1 MAQTILFLRGVQGV
15 PSGSRSLCEL
25 AAHCCMVARAGR
37 HQGRALFPILG
48 TLFQWGWGSE

>member
-48 TLFQWGWGSE
+48 TLFQWG